1 MGTKAFPKKP
11 TVLAV
16 DDKPGNLLA
25 LVAVL
30 EEECDVLPANS
41 GPEAIA
47 LLERRGDIDVV
58 LLDVQMP
65 GMDGFETATRIR
77 EVEAW
82 RDIPIIFVTAVYVE
96 DPHIKRGYE
105 VGGMDYFGK
114 PFDPDILKK
123 KIAVYASFRM
133 KAEFLRE
140 KERHIRESEELLRVG
155 RRLSAMLESLPVG
168 VLIADAGGV
177 ICQSNE
183 EVSRILKAV
192 DPQQADDYGEIVGWW
207 DEGGRMLKDQDG
219 PLGRALRHGETSH
232 SERIR
237 ILCLDGTEKSILA
250 SASPLRHLDGRIAGA
265 VVLVQ
270 DITETEKIA
279 EDLQERVTRLVGVG
293 MELEEASQGSGASP
307 AALSR

>member
-1 MGTKAFPKKP
+1 MGIKAFPGKP
-11 TVLAV
+11 TVLVV

-30 EEECDVLPANS
+30 EDECEVLSANS
-41 GPEAIA
+41 GPEALVA
-47 LLERRGDIDVV
+47 LERRGDIDVV

-77 EVEAW
+77 QVEAW

-114 PFDPDILKK
+114 PFDPEVLKK

-140 KERHIRESEELLRVG
+140 KERHLHESEELLRVG

-192 DPQQADDYGEIVGWW
+192 DPLQADDYGEVVGWW
-207 DEGGRMLKDQDG
+207 DAGGRLLKERAG
-219 PLGRALRHGETSH
+219 PLGRALQHGETSH

-237 ILCLDGTEKSILA
+237 IRCLDGTEKSILA

-279 EDLQERVTRLVGVG
+279 VDLQERVARLVGVG
-293 MELEEASQGSGASP
+293 MELEESSNAGSAIP
-307 AALSR
+307 Q

>member
-168 VLIADAGGV
+168 VLIADAGGI